1 MNRIFQKIAALA
13 VVGAVVVIGTAPVAQ
28 AQAPVGQLGP
38 TGAAQA
44 PEKKVKD
51 QGEYDIFN
59 QTIKDA
65 TTPAAQ
71 IKDLDTWV
79 QKYPESDYKDDRL
92 YYYIQA
98 YNGAAQPAKV
108 LEIGSQLMSRDLKSV
123 FKDPKTGGQQVLTV
137 LYLMSVN
144 VLKLPEATPE
154 QLAAGEKA
162 AHALQG
168 YVDEY
173 FTAANKPAAS
183 SDADWAKT
191 KSDVAGLSKAV
202 QVGLAT
208 RPGGDAM
215 AKYRQDK
222 NPANCKVAED
232 AYMKALQQY
241 PDGAAIAYGL
251 GSADICLYKVDPS
264 KISIGLYEL
273 ARAVAIDA
281 TLGGTADP
289 KPIDTY
295 FVNTYKSYHGDDEGL
310 QALKDAAK
318 ASPFPPADFKIKSSS
333 EIILAKEEEF
343 KKTNPQLAL
352 WLGIKAQLADTGGEA
367 YFEGSLKSA
376 AVPKLKGTV
385 VEGKPACRSKEI
397 LVALSDATHAEIS
410 LKLDAALTGKP
421 EAGTEIHWEGVPSA
435 FTKDPFLLTMETEKA
450 KIEGL
455 KSSPCAPPPPVKKGV
470 TKKK

>member
-1 MNRIFQKIAALA
+1 MNRIFQRIAALA
-13 VVGAVVVIGTAPVAQ
+13 VMGAVVVIGTAPVAR
-28 AQAPVGQLGP
+28 
-38 TGAAQA
+38 AQA

-65 TTPAAQ
+65 TNPAAQ

-79 QKYPESDYKDDRL
+79 QKYPESDYKDDRQ

-108 LEIGSQLMSRDLKSV
+108 LEVGSQLMARDLKSV

-144 VLKLPEATPE
+144 VLKIPGATPE
-154 QLAAGEKA
+154 QLASGEKA
-162 AHALQG
+162 ASALNA

-173 FTAANKPAAS
+173 FTAANKPAGTD
-183 SDADWAKT
+183 DAAWAKT

-202 QVGLAT
+202 LMSLAT
-208 RPGGDAM
+208 RPGADAM
-215 AKYRQDK
+215 TKYRADK
-222 NPANCKVAED
+222 NPANCKVAEA
-232 AYMKALQQY
+232 AYTKALQQY

-273 ARAVAIDA
+273 ARAVALDP

-289 KPIDTY
+289 KPIEAY

-310 QALKDAAK
+310 AALKDAAK
-318 ASPFPPADFKIKSSS
+318 ASPFPAADFKIKSST
-333 EIILAKEEEF
+333 EIIQAKEEEF

-352 WLGIKAQLADTGGEA
+352 WLGVKAQLADTGGEA
-367 YFEGSLKSA
+367 YFEGQLKGA
-376 AVPKLKGTV
+376 GVPKLKGTV
-385 VEGKPACRSKEI
+385 VEGKPACRSKEVLI
-397 LVALSDATHAEIS
+397 ALSDATKSEIS

-421 EAGTEIHWEGVPSA
+421 EAGTEVQFEGVPSA
-435 FTKDPFLLTMETEKA
+435 FTKDPFLLTMEIEKT

-455 KSSPCAPPPPVKKGV
+455 KVSPCAPPPAKKTV
-470 TKKK
+470 PKKK

>member
-191 KSDVAGLSKAV
+191 KRDGAGLSQA
-202 QVGLAT
+202 GE
-208 RPGGDAM
+208 GGGGGGAP
-215 AKYRQDK
+215 AARHPHQNHRKK
-222 NPANCKVAED
+222 N
-232 AYMKALQQY
+232 
-241 PDGAAIAYGL
+241 
-251 GSADICLYKVDPS
+251 
-264 KISIGLYEL
+264 
-273 ARAVAIDA
+273 
-281 TLGGTADP
+281 
-289 KPIDTY
+289 
-295 FVNTYKSYHGDDEGL
+295 
-310 QALKDAAK
+310 
-318 ASPFPPADFKIKSSS
+318 
-333 EIILAKEEEF
+333 
-343 KKTNPQLAL
+343 
-352 WLGIKAQLADTGGEA
+352 
-367 YFEGSLKSA
+367 
-376 AVPKLKGTV
+376 
-385 VEGKPACRSKEI
+385 
-397 LVALSDATHAEIS
+397 
-410 LKLDAALTGKP
+410 
-421 EAGTEIHWEGVPSA
+421 
-435 FTKDPFLLTMETEKA
+435 
-450 KIEGL
+450 
-455 KSSPCAPPPPVKKGV
+455 
-470 TKKK
+470 